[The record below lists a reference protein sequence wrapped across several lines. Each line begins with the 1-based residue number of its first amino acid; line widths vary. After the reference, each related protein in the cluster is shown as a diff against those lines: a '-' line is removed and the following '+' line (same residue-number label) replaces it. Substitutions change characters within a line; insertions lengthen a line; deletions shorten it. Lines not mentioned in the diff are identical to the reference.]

1 MSRRDDRAFL
11 EDMLERANLVDE
23 FTTEGRE
30 VFMTSRLVQEAVIRS
45 LEVIGEATRK
55 VSDECKATYPDIP
68 WREMGAFRNF
78 AIHVYWNIKLER
90 VWDIVENDLSPLQQ
104 QLQSA
109 LDSMPDDDI
118 S

>member
-1 MSRRDDRAFL
+1 MSHRDDRAFL
-11 EDMLERANLVDE
+11 EDMLERANLIDE
-23 FTTEGRE
+23 FTAEGKE
-30 VFMTSRLVQEAVIRS
+30 TFMASRLVQEAVIRS

-55 VSDECKATYPDIP
+55 VSDERKAAHPDIP

-90 VWDIVENDLSPLQQ
+90 VWDIVENDLPSLRQ